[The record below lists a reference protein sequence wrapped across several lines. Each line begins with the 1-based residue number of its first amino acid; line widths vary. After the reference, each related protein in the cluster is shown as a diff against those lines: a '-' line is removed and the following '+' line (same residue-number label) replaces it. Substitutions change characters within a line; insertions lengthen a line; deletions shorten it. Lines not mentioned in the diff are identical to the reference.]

1 MANKKQQSNAV
12 EKTTFIGGVIV
23 LLAIFG
29 YLGWQTFKE
38 KSQPPHLVVQS
49 SYEPSMKNYAFRVH
63 VKNDGE
69 ETAEAANIKFDL
81 YQDGK
86 PVDKVTLQLS
96 YVPVHSEESA
106 YVVFNRT
113 RKPTDSLVVT
123 SMTFVKP

>member
-1 MANKKQQSNAV
+1 MGNEKQQSNTV
-12 EKTTFIGGVIV
+12 EKITFIAGVVI
-23 LLAIFG
+23 LLVILG
-29 YLGWQTFKE
+29 YLGWQTFKGR
-38 KSQPPHLVVQS
+38 SQPPHLVVNTK
-49 SYEPSMKNYAFRVH
+49 YEPSMDKYAFSVH

-86 PVDKVTLQLS
+86 SVDKVTLQLK
-96 YVPVHSEESA
+96 YVPIHSEESA
-106 YVVFNRT
+106 WVVFNRT